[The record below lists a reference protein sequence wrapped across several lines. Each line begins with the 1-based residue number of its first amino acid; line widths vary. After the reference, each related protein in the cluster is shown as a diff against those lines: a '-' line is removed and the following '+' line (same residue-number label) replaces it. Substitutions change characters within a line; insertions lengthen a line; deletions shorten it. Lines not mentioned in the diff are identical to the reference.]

1 MNRRREAEP
10 TVKEVLDTAGR
21 VLDSDLRRPFEI
33 DGVFYLRF
41 LHGKLRSSCY
51 EMRRDI
57 LGSYRPEPR
66 PLGPEPVDA
75 LEELKR
81 VMKGD
86 MVGAARYVER
96 AREIAAPFGLQS
108 YDLLAWCLCD
118 EICAFREV
126 SLVLW
131 TRERAGLYGVLT
143 HWRTYPLV
151 EIRLYSAPGS
161 QAEAWRRA
169 RSLAW
174 LHSRRL
180 SARLADAGVELP
192 PPPDSGKGA
201 ISVELE
207 AESGR
212 LPCLVIRAY
221 YPFPALEH
229 LAGDIF
235 HGLVRHGDALVSSR
249 PRVNREQHLRAW
261 ATYTLVQR
269 GLVPTA
275 REALTTWDRWAKGRP
290 GVPTWRYSRRRT
302 ETQNPETQFSHE
314 RAELSRRVKELRL
327 HFEP

>member
-1 MNRRREAEP
+1 MNRPKEAQP
-10 TVKEVLDTAGR
+10 TVKEVLDTVGR

-57 LGSYRPEPR
+57 LGSYRPAPR
-66 PLGPEPVDA
+66 PSGPEPIDA
-75 LEELKR
+75 FEELKR

-96 AREIAAPFGLQS
+96 AREMAAPFGLGS
-108 YDLLAWCLCD
+108 HDLLAWCLCD
-118 EICAFREV
+118 EICPFREV

-131 TRERAGLYGVLT
+131 TRERAALHEVLT

-151 EIRLYSAPGS
+151 EIRLYTAPGS
-161 QAEAWRRA
+161 QAEAQRRA
-169 RSLAW
+169 YALASL
-174 LHSRRL
+174 HGRRL
-180 SARLADAGVELP
+180 GARLTDAGVELP
-192 PPPDSGKGA
+192 PPSDSGKGA

-207 AESGR
+207 VASGR

-235 HGLVRHGDALVSSR
+235 HGLVQHKDALVSAR
-249 PRVNREQHLRAW
+249 PRVRKEQHVRAW
-261 ATYTLVQR
+261 ATYILVER

-275 REALTTWDRWAKGRP
+275 REALATWDRWAKGRP
-290 GVPTWRYSRRRT
+290 GVPTWRYRRRA
-302 ETQNPETQFSHE
+302 ETQNPETQFAQE
-314 RAELSRRVKELRL
+314 RGKLSRLVEEFRQHLS
-327 HFEP
+327 P